1 MNTLTLKIPQ
11 SLNDALDLASAR
23 RQMSKSAVVREALEK
38 TLEADLHQASAS
50 AQWVKKWG
58 TDMGKLKG
66 ISATGV
72 RGDDRLAHL
81 LKKHVH

>member
-11 SLNDALDLASAR
+11 SLNDALQLASAR

-50 AQWVKKWG
+50 VQWVKKWSG
-58 TDMGKLKG
+58 AIRNDQGASTAD
-66 ISATGV
+66 TP
-72 RGDDRLAHL
+72 GDDRLAHL